1 MILLKLF
8 WSFMLIGFGSFGGL
22 SMIPQISNEVLS
34 NGWMTAEQVTD
45 IVAIAEMTPG
55 PLGLNCASFAGM
67 QAAGV
72 PGAIAANLGVLMP
85 SVTLCAAAA
94 FFFHKFRD
102 SRSMQW
108 ILVGVRPVCLGMVV
122 GVLISLSISNY
133 WRGSALNLTGIA
145 IGAIDL
151 YLLIKCKVG
160 IPKVLIFSATAGL
173 VLFGA
178 LGLPA

>member
-45 IVAIAEMTPG
+45 IVAIAETTPG

-67 QAAGV
+67 QAAGIL
-72 PGAIAANLGVLMP
+72 GAIAANFGVLMP
-85 SVTLCAAAA
+85 SITLCALAAV
-94 FFFHKFRD
+94 FFNKFRNG
-102 SRSMQW
+102 RVMQW
-108 ILVGVRPVCLGMVV
+108 ILVGVRPICLGMVV

-133 WRGSALNLTGIA
+133 WSGSALNLTGIA
-145 IGAIDL
+145 IGLVDL
-151 YLLIKCKVG
+151 YLLRKRKVG
-160 IPKVLIFSATAGL
+160 IPTVLLFSAAAGL
-173 VLFGA
+173 ILFGVS
-178 LGLPA
+178 GLPA

>member
-1 MILLKLF
+1 M
-8 WSFMLIGFGSFGGL
+8 
-22 SMIPQISNEVLS
+22 
-34 NGWMTAEQVTD
+34 
-45 IVAIAEMTPG
+45 
-55 PLGLNCASFAGM
+55 
-67 QAAGV
+67 
-72 PGAIAANLGVLMP
+72 
-85 SVTLCAAAA
+85 
-94 FFFHKFRD
+94 
-102 SRSMQW
+102 
-108 ILVGVRPVCLGMVV
+108 GVRPVCLGMVV

-133 WRGSALNLTGIA
+133 WRGSVLNLTGIA